1 MKALILS
8 GGSGTRLWPLSRKNY
23 PKQFLQLT
31 GKQSLLQ
38 QTVDR
43 LIGIVS
49 PEDIVV
55 MTNNEYKFHVLS
67 DLNALFNNKN
77 STPNTQNSVLP
88 ATSSMPF
95 AIILEPACRNT
106 APAIALGVKYCLE
119 KLGCER
125 EDVLFISPSDHV
137 ITSVDQFR
145 EYVKQAEAIA
155 KEGYIVTFGIKPTR
169 PETGYGYIK
178 ISKESAVSSKQ
189 LAEDT
194 MQSAVSSKQNEPN
207 PPSPPFSKGGSSQ
220 PSTINY
226 FKVEQFTEKPD
237 LETAKKYIDEGNY
250 YWNSG
255 MFAFSIGT
263 IIDEFQKLAPDIH
276 EMLDKNFDEMIAR
289 FIQMPEI
296 SIDYSIM
303 EKSDRVVSLPLDIY
317 WNDIGSWDSLCE
329 LLQKDEQGN
338 IKNGDVITID
348 TSNSMII
355 GNKRLITTIGLE
367 DSLVIETGDAI
378 LIAKK
383 GQAQKVKEI
392 VKSLSTANRKEASEH
407 VTTYRPWG
415 SYTVL
420 EEGERYKIKRVVVNP
435 RERLSLQLHHHRSE
449 HWVVVRGTAK
459 VTIGEAE
466 KLVHENESAYI
477 SKSTIHRLENPGK
490 VPLELIEVQNGEY
503 LGEDDIVRIDDHYGR
518 E

>member
-1 MKALILS
+1 MKALILA

-23 PKQFLQLT
+23 PKQFLKLT
-31 GKQSLLQ
+31 GNQSLLQ

-43 LIGIVS
+43 FLGIVS

-67 DLNALFNNKN
+67 DLNSLLNIHG
-77 STPNTQNSVLP
+77 P
-88 ATSSMPF
+88 MPY
-95 AIILEPACRNT
+95 APLTNIILEPACRNT

-119 KLGCER
+119 KLGCEK
-125 EDVLFISPSDHV
+125 EDVLFVSPSDHV
-137 ITSVDQFR
+137 ITSVDRFR
-145 EYVKQAEAIA
+145 EYVKQAEVVA

-178 ISKESAVSSKQ
+178 ISKESTVSSKR
-189 LAEDT
+189 
-194 MQSAVSSKQNEPN
+194 NETG
-207 PPSPPFSKGGSSQ
+207 PPSPLFSKRGKGGFLNE
-220 PSTINY
+220 IIYGKY
-226 FKVEQFTEKPD
+226 FKVEKFTEKPD
-237 LETAKKYIDEGNY
+237 AETAKKYIDEGNY

-255 MFAFSIGT
+255 MFAFSIST
-263 IIDEFQKLAPDIH
+263 IIDEFQKYAPEIYGVL
-276 EMLDKNFDEMIAR
+276 EGSFDEMNVR
-289 FIQMPEI
+289 FAQMPEI

-303 EKSDRVVSLPLDIY
+303 EKSENVVSLPMDIY

-338 IKNGDVITID
+338 INNGDVITID
-348 TSNSMII
+348 TSNTMII
-355 GNKRLITTIGLE
+355 GDKRLITTIGLE
-367 DSLVIETGDAI
+367 DSLVIETSDAI

-415 SYTVL
+415 SYTIL

-435 RERLSLQLHHHRSE
+435 CERLSLQLHHHRSE

-459 VTIGEAE
+459 VTIGEVE

-490 VPLELIEVQNGEY
+490 VPLEIIEVQNGEY
-503 LGEDDIVRIDDHYGR
+503 LGEDDIVRIDDRYGR